1 MTRLLI
7 RCGKLPYQRVDPY
20 TTLRRNTTGTNVGNM
35 LFQQAVVK
43 SLSLPDYD
51 LASNGFGLRMQDADR
66 INDTCNMLV
75 LPLANQFRPDFGHR
89 LACTTTKTSSTC
101 RSNAT
106 A

>member
-20 TTLRRNTTGTNVGNM
+20 TTLRRNTTGTNVDNM